1 MSRVVH
7 DFLGGQCKN
16 CKTRI
21 SLAEKDLYNGYCSNC
36 IKYGFLGLDVGI

>member
-21 SLAEKDLYNGYCSNC
+21 SLAEKDLYAGYCRNC
-36 IKYGFLGLDVGI
+36 ITIGYINET